1 MHLTR
6 VNEMSNPRG
15 NLATL
20 KPYVPKWKSGQTRT
34 IRVPI
39 ALADRV
45 LEFART
51 IDGSELIQE
60 KSLVSELVAE
70 LIDLHEN
77 TPRNNF
83 SMERK
88 AKLKTVIERLRSLDT
103 VVNTNDCYFER
114 VSGSDWEGS
123 SKNSSK
129 A

>member
-1 MHLTR
+1 M
-6 VNEMSNPRG
+6 
-15 NLATL
+15 
-20 KPYVPKWKSGQTRT
+20 
-34 IRVPI
+34 
-39 ALADRV
+39 ADRV